1 MSKKVIQIRKD
12 ALFISSLYL
21 IPVFIVSGVLA
32 VDLYINVQRW
42 HYDYLT
48 IQAKK
53 NITRWV
59 KDKSEFKKHDKLKG
73 ISKDSKGEPSIE
85 PIDNKETKDI
95 RSISFFSKILDKIV
109 FFRETEEE
117 NQTQEE
123 GQNVQKVE
131 DINYGLQAMMAE
143 IEMLKVEKVRLENLQ
158 NLTRLGFQLG
168 LVTPKPEQVVR
179 ITYSKDERDK
189 LIQTAS
195 SDMLFPQ
202 KPKKINTSETKYAEG
217 ETDIKQKI
225 KRIKD
230 LLNKPAISIKE
241 WVINK
246 ITTPVIAESKNSV
259 NEETNESNVPKMNK
273 DEKNLHPDKNN
284 DDIDIDSLTEFLMEK
299 L

>member
-1 MSKKVIQIRKD
+1 
-12 ALFISSLYL
+12 
-21 IPVFIVSGVLA
+21 
-32 VDLYINVQRW
+32 
-42 HYDYLT
+42 
-48 IQAKK
+48 
-53 NITRWV
+53 
-59 KDKSEFKKHDKLKG
+59 
-73 ISKDSKGEPSIE
+73 
-85 PIDNKETKDI
+85 
-95 RSISFFSKILDKIV
+95 
-109 FFRETEEE
+109 
-117 NQTQEE
+117 
-123 GQNVQKVE
+123 
-131 DINYGLQAMMAE
+131 
-143 IEMLKVEKVRLENLQ
+143 
-158 NLTRLGFQLG
+158 
-168 LVTPKPEQVVR
+168 
-179 ITYSKDERDK
+179 RDK